1 MRTLRAGRAIHL
13 LDIENLAASPTP
25 AATEI
30 AHTMSDYLRRVPVGP
45 LDQFVVGVNPRS
57 LAEVGRVIHGAQI
70 LTRSGPD
77 GADSVLTEM
86 AVNDRIDLRF
96 ERVVIGSGDGYFAD
110 LATWLTAH
118 DVQVTVVSRTGLLSW
133 RLYVAVRDITYLD
146 AVLAA

>member
-13 LDIENLAASPTP
+13 LDIENLTASPSPT
-25 AATEI
+25 AAEI
-30 AHTMSDYLRRVPVGP
+30 AHTMSDYLQRVPVGP

-57 LAEVGRVIHGAQI
+57 LVEVGRVIHGAQI

-77 GADSVLTEM
+77 GADSVLAEM
-86 AVNDRIDLRF
+86 AVSDRVDLRF

-110 LATWLTAH
+110 LAVWLAAR
-118 DVQVTVVSRTGLLSW
+118 DARVTVVTRTGLLSW

-146 AVLAA
+146 AALAA

>member
-1 MRTLRAGRAIHL
+1 M
-13 LDIENLAASPTP
+13 
-25 AATEI
+25 TEYRQRI
-30 AHTMSDYLRRVPVGP
+30 PIGP

-57 LAEVGRVIHGAQI
+57 LVEVGRVIHGAQI

-110 LATWLTAH
+110 LVTWLNAH
-118 DVQVTVVSRTGLLSW
+118 DVHVTVVSRPRWLSW
-133 RLYVAVRDITYLD
+133 RLYVVTSDITYLD
-146 AVLAA
+146 AALAA